1 MVELGTPTQTG
12 RARAHAVGAVLGV
25 SVVLLLWGHTHLH
38 EWLRV
43 FAAQNPGRSALWAY
57 SGLPAAMGVVAVA
70 VVLAAPRLPM
80 LPTVPAAMLA
90 YGMLQAPFG
99 PLPGRLP
106 TLGPWQPRMTVFVGQ
121 TPTWDTTLVSVL
133 FGVMS
138 AAAIWGW
145 WRPVPERRR
154 ATSPTSSE

>member
-1 MVELGTPTQTG
+1 MQTG
-12 RARAHAVGAVLGV
+12 RARVHVVGALLGV
-25 SVVLLLWGHTHLH
+25 GMVLLLWGHTHLH

-43 FAAQNPGRSALWAY
+43 FAAQNPGKFALWAY
-57 SGLPAAMGVVAVA
+57 YGLPAVMGVLAVV

-80 LPTVPAAMLA
+80 LPTVPAVMMA
-90 YGMLQAPFG
+90 YGMLADPAG
-99 PLPGRLP
+99 PLHGRLL
-106 TLGPWQPRMTVFVGQ
+106 TLGPWQPRVTGFVGQ
-121 TPTWDTTLVSVL
+121 IPAWDTTLVTVL

-145 WRPVPERRR
+145 WCPVLERRR